1 MCDEIDAL
9 TDRTAAEAEF
19 ARRAHAIEEAWKAS
33 QPPTYFCEDC
43 DAGITELRQALRAT
57 RCVDCQETFE
67 CRQRLFGR
75 KL

>member
-19 ARRAHAIEEAWKAS
+19 ASRAHQIEEAWKAA
-33 QPPTYFCEDC
+33 QPPRTFCEDC
-43 DAGITELRQALRAT
+43 EVDLPVLRQQMRCT
-57 RCVDCQETFE
+57 RCVDCQGRYEK
-67 CRQRLFGR
+67 RQRLFGR